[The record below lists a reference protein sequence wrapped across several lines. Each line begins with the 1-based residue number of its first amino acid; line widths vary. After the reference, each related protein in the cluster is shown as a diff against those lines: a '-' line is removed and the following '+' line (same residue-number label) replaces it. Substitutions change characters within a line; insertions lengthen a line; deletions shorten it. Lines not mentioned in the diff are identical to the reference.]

1 MTLFLD
7 GKYIQ
12 PGDQLLDDLTPGRRP
27 LRGVFET
34 MRARQGRIVFCDEH
48 LKRLSDGLKCLGLK
62 DPLSPR
68 RWKTVLRRLLK
79 QDPFAHSRARI
90 LVWREG
96 RCLRYAA
103 MVLKYEP
110 PSRSQYR
117 RGMRVVTAATNRS
130 ASSRQA
136 RVKSLDYALFADAY
150 QRAAALGFDEAL
162 LLNAQGH
169 VFEASRANIFVVQN
183 GVLLTP
189 PLGSGCL
196 DGIMRAHVIRK
207 ALRHK
212 VPVREC
218 SLTVNGILHSDGA
231 FITNALIGTMP
242 LASVDGQPLKFPD
255 IRLALLQ

>member
-12 PGDQLLDDLTPGRRP
+12 SNDQLLDDLTPGRRR

-62 DPLSPR
+62 NPLSAG

-79 QDPFAHSRARI
+79 QGPCAHSRVRI

-96 RCLRYAA
+96 RCLHYAA
-103 MVLKYEP
+103 MAFKYELP
-110 PSRSQYR
+110 LMSQYR
-117 RGMRVVTAATNRS
+117 RGIRVVTAATGRR
-130 ASSRQA
+130 ASLRHA

-162 LLNAQGH
+162 LLNVQGY
-169 VFEASRANIFVVQN
+169 VFEASRANIFVVHN

-196 DGIMRAHVIRK
+196 DGIMRARVIHQ

-212 VPVREC
+212 IPVREC
-218 SLTVNGILHSDGA
+218 NLTAKEIIHSDGA
-231 FITNALIGTMP
+231 FITNALIGVMP
-242 LASVDGQPLKFPD
+242 LASVDGQALKFPD

>member
-1 MTLFLD
+1 MIYLD

-12 PGDQLLDDLTPGRRP
+12 PDDKLLDDLTPGRRR

-34 MRARQGRIVFCDEH
+34 MRARRGRIVFCDEH

-68 RWKTVLRRLLK
+68 RWKTVLRQLLK
-79 QDPFAHSRARI
+79 RDPLTHSRVRI

-103 MVLKYEP
+103 MALKYEP
-110 PSRSQYR
+110 PVMSQYR
-117 RGMRVVTAATNRS
+117 RGIRAVTAATGRR

-136 RVKSLDYALFADAY
+136 RVKSLDYFLFADAY

-169 VFEASRANIFVVQN
+169 VFEASRANIFVVRN

-189 PLGSGCL
+189 PLGCGCL
-196 DGIMRAHVIRK
+196 DGIMRAHVIHK
-207 ALRHK
+207 ALRYK
-212 VPVREC
+212 IPVREC
-218 SLTVNGILHSDGA
+218 SLTVNDIIHSDGA
-231 FITNALIGTMP
+231 FITNALIGAMP
-242 LASVDGQPLKFPD
+242 LASVDGQALKFPD

>member
-1 MTLFLD
+1 MFLD

-12 PGDQLLDDLTPGRRP
+12 PDDQLLDDLTPGRRR

-34 MRARQGRIVFCDEH
+34 MRARQGRIIFCDEH
-48 LKRLSDGLKCLGLK
+48 LRRLSDGLKCLGLE
-62 DPLSPR
+62 DPLSRR
-68 RWKTVLRRLLK
+68 RWKTVLHRLLE
-79 QDPFAHSRARI
+79 QGPCAHSRVRI

-110 PSRSQYR
+110 PSMSQYR
-117 RGMRVVTAATNRS
+117 RGIRVVTAATRRR
-130 ASSRQA
+130 ASLRHA
-136 RVKSLDYALFADAY
+136 RVKSLDYFLFADAY

-169 VFEASRANIFVVQN
+169 VFEASRANIFVLHN

-196 DGIMRAHVIRK
+196 DGIMRGRVIRQ

-212 VPVREC
+212 IPVRER
-218 SLTVNGILHSDGA
+218 SLTAKDVIHSDGA
-231 FITNALIGTMP
+231 FITNALIGVMP
-242 LASVDGQPLKFPD
+242 LASVDGQALKFPD

>member
-1 MTLFLD
+1 MTIFLD

-12 PGDQLLDDLTPGRRP
+12 PDDQLLDDLTPGRRR

-34 MRARQGRIVFCDEH
+34 MRARQGRIIFCDEH
-48 LKRLSDGLKCLGLK
+48 LRRLSDGLKCLGLE
-62 DPLSPR
+62 DPLSRR
-68 RWKTVLRRLLK
+68 RWKNVLRRLLE
-79 QDPFAHSRARI
+79 QGPCAHSRVRI

-103 MVLKYEP
+103 MALKYEP
-110 PSRSQYR
+110 PPMSQYR
-117 RGMRVVTAATNRS
+117 RGIRVVTAATRRR
-130 ASSRQA
+130 ASLRHA
-136 RVKSLDYALFADAY
+136 RVKSLDYFLFADAY

-169 VFEASRANIFVVQN
+169 VFEASRANIFVLHN

-196 DGIMRAHVIRK
+196 DGIMRGRVIRQ

-212 VPVREC
+212 ILVRER
-218 SLTVNGILHSDGA
+218 SLTAKDVIHSDGA
-231 FITNALIGTMP
+231 FITNALIGVMP
-242 LASVDGQPLKFPD
+242 LASVDGQALKFPD